1 MTHLLGI
8 EKQFTVF
15 LINKPGRLAQV
26 CSELARH
33 KVNIVALT
41 VMDTTEHGVL
51 RMVVEQADQARD
63 VLAALNLEVSETDV
77 VVVEMPNRPG
87 AMATVTEELAKEHIN
102 IHYAYV
108 SSGAAGG
115 RTLGVFKV
123 SDLRKAEK
131 LLASISPEKR
141 RELPK
146 RLRPS
151 PGRR

>member
-1 MTHLLGI
+1 MPQLLGVK
-8 EKQFTVF
+8 KQFTVF

-33 KVNIVALT
+33 KVNIIALT

-51 RMVVEQADQARD
+51 RMVVEQPDQAREI
-63 VLAALNLEVSETDV
+63 LAALNLEVTETDV
-77 VVVEMPNRPG
+77 LVVEMPNRPG
-87 AMATVTEELAKEHIN
+87 AMAAVTEQLAHDHIN

-131 LLASISPEKR
+131 VITTAPER
-141 RELPK
+141 HRDLPRK
-146 RLRPS
+146 LRPTPS
-151 PGRR
+151 RKG